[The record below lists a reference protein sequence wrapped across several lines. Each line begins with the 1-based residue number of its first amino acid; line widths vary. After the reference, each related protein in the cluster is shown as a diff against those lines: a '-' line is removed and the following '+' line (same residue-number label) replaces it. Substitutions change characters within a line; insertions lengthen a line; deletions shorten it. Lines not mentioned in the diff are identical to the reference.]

1 MSDWAVGLST
11 GCFWHTSIFEC
22 LEDIR
27 NSGFGRI
34 EICSFP
40 AHLDYHDVERV
51 KRAARLIG
59 ELGLETYSFHAP
71 FSDRIDITSPDPQ
84 LRDFAL
90 RELLKAAEAAAILK
104 VRYFVIHPGPEN
116 ATLPEHERF
125 WRLQNAVEVLNQ
137 AALHC
142 RQLGVGLVLENMLP
156 HLFAGRTRDLLWI
169 LGALDSCEVG
179 ICLDTGHAHL
189 GEDLPAVVHKL
200 SGHLWMVHA
209 SDNHRHRDDHLPPG
223 DGKINWAAFLAHLYD
238 LRFNGTFILEI
249 NGMGDRNEILQGARR
264 GRRYLRDL
272 SIALRF
278 PAEKSNVRLDLAADR
293 AGPNGHQDSANS

>member
-1 MSDWAVGLST
+1 LSDWAVGLST
-11 GCFWHTSIFEC
+11 GCFWQTSIFEC

-40 AHLDYHDVERV
+40 AHLDYHDLQRV
-51 KRAARLIG
+51 KRAAGLID

-90 RELLKAAEAAAILK
+90 KELLQAAETAAILK

-125 WRLQNAVEVLNQ
+125 WRLQNAVGVLNQ
-137 AALHC
+137 AFLHC
-142 RQLGVGLVLENMLP
+142 RRLGVGLVLENMLP

-169 LGALDSCEVG
+169 LGALDTCEVG

-209 SDNHRHRDDHLPPG
+209 SDNHRQYDDHLPPG
-223 DGKINWAAFLAHLYD
+223 DGKINWASLLAHLYD
-238 LRFNGTFILEI
+238 LHFNGTFILEI
-249 NGMGDRNEILQGARR
+249 GGSGDRKQILEGARR
-264 GRRYLRDL
+264 GRHHLREL
-272 SIALRF
+272 SHRLRV
-278 PAEKSNVRLDLAADR
+278 P
-293 AGPNGHQDSANS
+293 G

>member
-11 GCFWHTSIFEC
+11 GCFWQTSIFDC

-34 EICSFP
+34 EICSAP

-51 KRAARLIG
+51 NRAAGFIN

-71 FSDRIDITSPDPQ
+71 FSDKIDITSPDTQ
-84 LRDFAL
+84 AREFAKK
-90 RELLKAAEAAAILK
+90 ELFQAASAAALLN

-116 ATLPEHERF
+116 ATLPDNERF
-125 WRLQNAVEVLNQ
+125 WRLRNAVGVLNQ
-137 AALHC
+137 TFLHC
-142 RQLGVGLVLENMLP
+142 RSLGVGLVLENMLP
-156 HLFAGRTRDLLWI
+156 HLFAGRTCDLLWI
-169 LGALDSCEVG
+169 LGALDSCDVG

-209 SDNHRHRDDHLPPG
+209 SDNKHQYDDHLAPG
-223 DGKINWAAFLAHLYD
+223 DGTINWAALLAHLNY
-238 LRFNGTFILEI
+238 LHFNGTFILEI
-249 NGMGDRNEILQGARR
+249 NGNGDRQAILEGARR
-264 GRRYLRDL
+264 GRSFLRDL
-272 SIALRF
+272 THRLRV
-278 PAEKSNVRLDLAADR
+278 P
-293 AGPNGHQDSANS
+293 G

>member
-1 MSDWAVGLST
+1 VSDWAVGLST
-11 GCFWHTSIFEC
+11 GCFWQTSIFEC

-51 KRAARLIG
+51 KRAACRID

-71 FSDRIDITSPDPQ
+71 FSDRIDITSPDHQ
-84 LRDFAL
+84 ARDFAQN
-90 RELLKAAEAAAILK
+90 ELFKAAEAAAILK

-116 ATLPEHERF
+116 ASLPDHERF
-125 WRLQNAVEVLNQ
+125 WRLQNAVEVLNRTFH
-137 AALHC
+137 HC

-169 LGALDSCEVG
+169 LGALDTCNVG

-189 GEDLPAVVHKL
+189 GEDLPTVVHKL
-200 SGHLWMVHA
+200 AGHLWMVHA
-209 SDNHRHRDDHLPPG
+209 SDNHGHYDDHLPPG
-223 DGKINWAAFLAHLYD
+223 DGKIKWPGLLSHLSQ
-238 LRFNGTFILEI
+238 LHFNGTFMLEIAGTGDRKHILE
-249 NGMGDRNEILQGARR
+249 GARR
-264 GRRYLRDL
+264 GRSYLRDL
-272 SIALRF
+272 AHRLRV
-278 PAEKSNVRLDLAADR
+278 P
-293 AGPNGHQDSANS
+293 G

>member
-11 GCFWHTSIFEC
+11 GCFWQTSIFDC

-40 AHLDYHDVERV
+40 AHLDYHDLALV
-51 KRAARLIG
+51 KRAAERIE

-71 FSDRIDITSPDPQ
+71 FSDRIDITAPDPGV
-84 LRDFAL
+84 RDFAAQ
-90 RELLKAAEAAAILK
+90 ELFKAAEAAAILN

-116 ATLPEHERF
+116 SALPDHERF
-125 WRLQNAVEVLNQ
+125 WRLQNAVGVLNRTFVR
-137 AALHC
+137 C
-142 RQLGVGLVLENMLP
+142 KQLGIGLTLENMLP
-156 HLFAGRTRDLLWI
+156 HLFAGKVRDLLWI

-179 ICLDTGHAHL
+179 ICLDTGHAFL

-209 SDNHRHRDDHLPPG
+209 SDNHRNRDEHLPPG
-223 DGKINWAAFLAHLYD
+223 AGEIDWGALLAHLED
-238 LRFNGTFILEI
+238 LHFNGTFILEI
-249 NGMGDRNEILQGARR
+249 NGDGDRSSILTAARR
-264 GRRYLRDL
+264 SRVYLREL
-272 SIALRF
+272 SHRLRV
-278 PAEKSNVRLDLAADR
+278 PS
-293 AGPNGHQDSANS
+293 